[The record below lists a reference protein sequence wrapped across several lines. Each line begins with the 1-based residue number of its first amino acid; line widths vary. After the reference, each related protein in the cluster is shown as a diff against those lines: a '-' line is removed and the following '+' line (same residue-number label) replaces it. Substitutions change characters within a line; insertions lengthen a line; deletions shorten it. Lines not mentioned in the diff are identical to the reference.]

1 VSAYLELNEIAAHHV
16 ISVMSVF
23 PFVHSFHSRNSM
35 KTIIS
40 LCIIFL
46 STTVMMNAQIQS
58 ERRFNHYDKPLFSF
72 LFPKIQGSGVPLTSE
87 RATKPFR
94 AIVVED
100 PFRIV
105 IRQGASHQVT
115 IVSDDN
121 LAEYIHTSVS
131 ENGVLTIAMDMRN
144 YYYDTLSVFITT
156 PMFDELTIGIGARAR
171 VEEPLI
177 LPQLTTNLAGVGCSI
192 TFGSGK
198 IDKHTINVSG
208 IGSNIRAASIQTEEA
223 TVRMEGIGTDCSINA
238 ARIEP
243 IGGFGIGAS
252 LHYSLV
258 NGKQPNFIGLEGKGL
273 GASISEIREHRQPI
287 IKKLPAQAPL
297 PIPSK
302 D

>member
-1 VSAYLELNEIAAHHV
+1 
-16 ISVMSVF
+16 
-23 PFVHSFHSRNSM
+23 M

-46 STTVMMNAQIQS
+46 YSTVMANAQAHS
-58 ERRFNHYDKPLFSF
+58 ERRFNHYDKPPFSF
-72 LFPKIQGSGVPLTSE
+72 LFPKVQGSGVPLTSE

-121 LAEYIHTSVS
+121 LAEYIHTAVS
-131 ENGVLTIAMDMRN
+131 ENGVLTIAMDMRS

-156 PMFDELTIGIGARAR
+156 PMFDELTIGIGARAK

-208 IGSNIRAASIQTEEA
+208 IGSSISAADIHTEEA
-223 TVRMEGIGTDCSINA
+223 IVRMEGIGTNCRINA

-252 LHYSLV
+252 LQYSLV
-258 NGKQPNFIGLEGKGL
+258 NGKAPNLIGLEGKGL
-273 GASISEIREHRQPI
+273 GANISEIKERRQPT
-287 IKKLPAQAPL
+287 IKTLPVQVPL